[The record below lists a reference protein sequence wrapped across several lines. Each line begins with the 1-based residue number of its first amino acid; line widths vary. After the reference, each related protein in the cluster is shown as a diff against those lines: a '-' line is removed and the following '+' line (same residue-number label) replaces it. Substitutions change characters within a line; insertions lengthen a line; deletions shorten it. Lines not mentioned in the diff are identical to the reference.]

1 MVARTTPTMRR
12 PVAEESSVRGGGGG
26 GGGGSVHESHGWVAQ
41 LAMHLNCGLRL
52 VTVVI
57 HEMSLAMAVTS
68 VEGHVPSEVALATC
82 GDLCCLYF
90 VCVTVP
96 FQDL

>member
-26 GGGGSVHESHGWVAQ
+26 GGSVHESHGWVAQ
-41 LAMHLNCGLRL
+41 SAMHLNCGLTL

-57 HEMSLAMAVTS
+57 HEMPLAMAVTS
-68 VEGHVPSEVALATC
+68 VDGHVPSEVALATC

-90 VCVTVP
+90 SVCVTVP